1 MGKVVSSRLDAAEL
15 AKLDLFGAATDTYST
30 KMRQMLAA
38 AAPGPN
44 SELAAAFDFV
54 AEANANSIPIS
65 GSSTPDADMMEKL
78 ELFIAAANTGLRLD
92 TSANL
97 DAHTVMGSIMG
108 ASAARAANYVEAASM
123 GYGPFIDPAIRA
135 MMELAE
141 FYSLEGDIWA
151 ALTVPLE
158 VGFQDFDFPTGDPG
172 AIREARNY
180 LEDDLQMHDR
190 LAEIFLNKQ
199 VYGNCIVIEGGT
211 GNEVTDLVIPN
222 PKSIGV
228 GQAGPLTPVSFA
240 YEPTTPAESQAL
252 MLDQPSF
259 FYQSTPALIN
269 EKQAPINSFPL
280 DPSRVRHFHTLK
292 HAHNLYG
299 IPPLARASRA
309 IDTRR
314 YLEEMTRATIEGLR
328 NQLWVFTVDNPMA
341 GEIPALSARLAAT
354 RSART
359 GFLAWRGG
367 LKVEQYVPGSIDSL
381 LAMDAHWEFTLRVYR
396 QLGITIRF
404 VAGENPNRTG
414 SSDAET
420 DVKVGLNKMMY
431 GRAPFERYLQSLSD
445 RRLGVSKVLERT
457 GKRPMVRLKDIEL
470 VTAERV
476 KSFLAPLMDRGLP
489 SLRTSMTLA
498 GLNYDD
504 EMAQHKADKGD
515 RDLIVP
521 YTAFAQAGPSG
532 TVEHTDPGRP
542 GGKAESSSRT
552 PKGEAPQSVKAS
564 LADDYYA
571 GLLALWQDFTLK
583 VGAAPTTEEKS
594 NLVQAFILGMLALG
608 ETMRREAYLKGWY
621 DSGTQGVPS
630 GERID
635 AVIAWDTANLE
646 RFEVEILARLT
657 SGIALASLER
667 RALWYAQQGYRVAYS
682 TGRIDGAAQAG
693 WTGWRRLLRPGS
705 SMSGPCAWCIADA
718 KIIHPI
724 SEMFYD
730 HPSGACGLQFLQ
742 FYHSFEPGMVVNI
755 PTITVEAN
763 DAA

>member
-15 AKLDLFGAATDTYST
+15 AKLDLFGDASDTYST
-30 KMRQMLAA
+30 KVRQMLAA
-38 AAPGPN
+38 AAPGST
-44 SELAAAFDFV
+44 SELMAAFDFV
-54 AEANANSIPIS
+54 AEAQANPIPIG
-65 GSSTPDADMMEKL
+65 GSSTPDADLMEKL

-92 TSANL
+92 TNANL
-97 DAHTVMGSIMG
+97 DAHTVMGSILG
-108 ASAARAANYVEAASM
+108 VSKDRAANYLVASSA

-141 FYSLEGDIWA
+141 FYSLEGDIWNA
-151 ALTVPLE
+151 MTVPLE
-158 VGFQDFDFPTGDPG
+158 VGFQDFDFTTGDEG
-172 AIREARNY
+172 AIRESRAY

-199 VYGNCIVIEGGT
+199 VYGNCIVVEGGA
-211 GNEVTDLVIPN
+211 GDEVTDLVIPN
-222 PKSIGV
+222 PKSIGI
-228 GQAGPLTPVSFA
+228 GQMGPLAPVSFA
-240 YEPTTPAESQAL
+240 YEPTTPAEAQAL
-252 MLDQPSF
+252 MADQPSF

-269 EKQAPINSFPL
+269 EKITPVNSFPL
-280 DPSRVRHFHTLK
+280 DPSRVRHFHSLK

-359 GFLAWRGG
+359 GYLAWRGG
-367 LKVEQYVPGSIDSL
+367 LKVAQYVPGSIESL

-445 RRLGVSKVLERT
+445 RRLGVSKSLERT

-470 VTAERV
+470 MIAERV
-476 KSFLAPLMDRGLP
+476 KTFLAPLMDRGLP

-504 EMAQHKADKGD
+504 EMAQHKEDQEARKM
-515 RDLIVP
+515 IVP

-542 GGKAESSSRT
+542 GGKAESSARV

-571 GLLALWQDFTLK
+571 GLLALWRGFNAK
-583 VGAAPTTEEKS
+583 VEAASSIEEKS
-594 NLVQAFILGMLALG
+594 SLAQAFILGMLALG
-608 ETMRREAYLKGWY
+608 ETMRREVYLTGWR
-621 DSGTQGVPS
+621 DSGS
-630 GERID
+630 HGEFNEDRLN
-635 AVIAWDTANLE
+635 AVIAWDAANLE
-646 RFEVEILARLT
+646 RFQAEILTRLT
-657 SGIALASLER
+657 GGIALASLER

-682 TGRIDGAAQAG
+682 TGKIDGMAAMG

-705 SMSGPCAWCIADA
+705 SASGPCAWCTADSHV
-718 KIIHPI
+718 IHPVE
-724 SEMFYD
+724 EMFSD
-730 HPSGACGLQFLQ
+730 HPSGVCGMVMLQ
-742 FYHSFEPGMVVNI
+742 FYHATAPGPVVNI
-755 PTITVEAN
+755 PAITIEEA
-763 DAA
+763 

>member
-1 MGKVVSSRLDAAEL
+1 MGRVVSSRLDAAEL

-38 AAPGPN
+38 ASPSPIGAD
-44 SELAAAFDFV
+44 LAVAFDFV
-54 AEANANSIPIS
+54 AEAQANSIPIS
-65 GSSTPDADMMEKL
+65 GSSTPDADAMEKL

-92 TSANL
+92 TSADL
-97 DAHTVMGSIMG
+97 DAHTVMGSIMS
-108 ASAARAANYVEAASM
+108 ASAARADHYIEAASM

-135 MMELAE
+135 MMELSE

-158 VGFQDFDFPTGDPG
+158 VGFQDFDFPTGDKG
-172 AIREARNY
+172 AIREARGY

-199 VYGNCIVIEGGT
+199 VYGNSIVIEGGT

-222 PKSIGV
+222 PKSIGI
-228 GQAGPLTPVSFA
+228 GQAGPLAQVSFA
-240 YEPTTPAESQAL
+240 YEPTTPAEAEAL
-252 MLDQPSF
+252 FKDQPSF

-280 DPSRVRHFHTLK
+280 DPSRVKHFHTLK

-420 DVKVGLNKMMY
+420 DVKVGLNKMIY
-431 GRAPFERYLQSLSD
+431 GRAPFERYMQALID
-445 RRLGVSKVLERT
+445 RRLGTSKTLERT
-457 GKRPMVRLKDIEL
+457 GKRPTVRLKDIEL

-504 EMAQHKADKGD
+504 EIAQHEQDKEA
-515 RDLIVP
+515 RKMIVP

-542 GGKAESSSRT
+542 GGKAESSART

-583 VGAAPTTEEKS
+583 VGVAPTPEEKS
-594 NLVQAFILGMLALG
+594 DLAQAFILGMLALG
-608 ETMRREAYLKGWY
+608 ETMRRDAYLEGWFA
-621 DSGTQGVPS
+621 SGSHGLPS
-630 GERID
+630 SERID
-635 AVIAWDTANLE
+635 AVIAWDAANLE

-657 SGIALASLER
+657 GGIALASLER

-682 TGRIDGAAQAG
+682 TGKIDGMAEMG
-693 WTGWRRLLRPGS
+693 WTGWRRLLRPGAS
-705 SMSGPCAWCIADA
+705 ASGPCAWCTADSHM
-718 KIIHPI
+718 IHPVE
-724 SEMFYD
+724 EMFSD
-730 HPSGACGLQFLQ
+730 HPSGVCGMVMLQ
-742 FYHSFEPGMVVNI
+742 FYHATAPGPVVNI
-755 PTITVEAN
+755 PAITIEE
-763 DAA
+763 

>member
-1 MGKVVSSRLDAAEL
+1 MSTVVSSRLDAAEL
-15 AKLDLFGAATDTYST
+15 ARLDQFGVATDTYSE
-30 KMRQMLAA
+30 KVRKLLASA
-38 AAPGPN
+38 DPASNGAISAG
-44 SELAAAFDFV
+44 AFDFV
-54 AEANANSIPIS
+54 AEAQEHPLPIG
-65 GSSTPDADMMEKL
+65 GSSTPDADLMEKL

-92 TSANL
+92 TGTNL
-97 DAHTVMGSIMG
+97 DAHTVMGSILG
-108 ASAARAANYVEAASM
+108 ASRVRADNYLAAASM

-199 VYGNCIVIEGGT
+199 VYGNCIVVEAGT
-211 GNEVTDLVIPN
+211 GDEVTDLVIPN
-222 PKSIGV
+222 PKSIGI

-240 YEPTTPAESQAL
+240 YEPTTPAEAQAL
-252 MLDQPSF
+252 FKDQPSF

-269 EKQAPINSFPL
+269 EKISPINSFPL

-341 GEIPALSARLAAT
+341 GEIPALSARLSAT

-367 LKVEQYVPGSIDSL
+367 LKVNQYVPGSIDSL

-396 QLGITIRF
+396 QLGLTIRF

-445 RRLGVSKVLERT
+445 RRLGVSKSLERT

-504 EMAQHKADKGD
+504 EMAQHKADKED

-542 GGKAESSSRT
+542 GGKAESSSRV

-571 GLLALWQDFTLK
+571 GLLALWQNFSREAE
-583 VGAAPTTEEKS
+583 AAPTLEERTNRAK
-594 NLVQAFILGMLALG
+594 VFILGMLALG
-608 ETMRREAYLKGWY
+608 ESMRRDAYMEGWRA
-621 DSGTQGVPS
+621 SGSQGTPNP
-630 GERID
+630 ERLE
-635 AVIAWDTANLE
+635 AVIAWDAANLE
-646 RFEVEILARLT
+646 RFEAEIFLRLT
-657 SGIALASLER
+657 GGMAISSLER
-667 RALWYAQQGYRVAYS
+667 RAMWYAQQGYRVAYS
-682 TGRIDGAAQAG
+682 TGKIDAMAQMG
-693 WTGWRRLLRPGS
+693 WTGWRRLLRPGAS
-705 SMSGPCAWCIADA
+705 ASGPCAWCTADSHV
-718 KIIHPI
+718 IHPVE
-724 SEMFYD
+724 EMFFD
-730 HPSGACGLQFLQ
+730 HPSGVCGMQMLQ
-742 FYHSFEPGMVVNI
+742 FYHTAAPGPVVSI
-755 PTITVEAN
+755 PAITIEE
-763 DAA
+763 